1 MTKGQVII
9 VQSTIKFFV
18 AINDSFITVKIMM
31 RSNMFIKTL
40 LYRFQISLN
49 TSLVHVVPLQN
60 YRHHI
65 RKKIRTSCLSFFCQ
79 TTIKKTNVY
88 FNVNY
93 VIRLFKNVTFHTLVH
108 VPDMYLDQ
116 TK

>member
-1 MTKGQVII
+1 M
-9 VQSTIKFFV
+9 
-18 AINDSFITVKIMM
+18 SF
-31 RSNMFIKTL
+31 L
-40 LYRFQISLN
+40 
-49 TSLVHVVPLQN
+49 
-60 YRHHI
+60 
-65 RKKIRTSCLSFFCQ
+65 FCQ
-79 TTIKKTNVY
+79 TTIKKKPNVY

>member
-1 MTKGQVII
+1 ML
-9 VQSTIKFFV
+9 
-18 AINDSFITVKIMM
+18 

-40 LYRFQISLN
+40 LYRFQIPLN
-49 TSLVHVVPLQN
+49 TSLAHVVPLQN
-60 YRHHI
+60 YHHHI
-65 RKKIRTSCLSFFCQ
+65 RKKITTSCLSYFVKLRK
-79 TTIKKTNVY
+79 KKTNVY

>member
-1 MTKGQVII
+1 MILIQNEHCVQVSVERLVSFSYYQGCRDANLIFFLMTKGQVII

-60 YRHHI
+60 YHHHI
-65 RKKIRTSCLSFFCQ
+65 RKKITTSCLS
-79 TTIKKTNVY
+79 Y
-88 FNVNY
+88 FVKL
-93 VIRLFKNVTFHTLVH
+93 R
-108 VPDMYLDQ
+108 
-116 TK
+116 

>member
-1 MTKGQVII
+1 MILIENEHCVQVSVECLVSFSYYPGCRDANLIFFFLMTKGQVII

-49 TSLVHVVPLQN
+49 TSQVHVVPLQN
-60 YRHHI
+60 YHHHI
-65 RKKIRTSCLSFFCQ
+65 RKKIRTSCL
-79 TTIKKTNVY
+79 
-88 FNVNY
+88 
-93 VIRLFKNVTFHTLVH
+93 R
-108 VPDMYLDQ
+108 
-116 TK
+116 

>member
-18 AINDSFITVKIMM
+18 AINDSFMTVKIML

-49 TSLVHVVPLQN
+49 TSLAHVVPLQN
-60 YRHHI
+60 YHHHI
-65 RKKIRTSCLSFFCQ
+65 RKKITTSCLSFFV
-79 TTIKKTNVY
+79 KL
-88 FNVNY
+88 
-93 VIRLFKNVTFHTLVH
+93 R
-108 VPDMYLDQ
+108 
-116 TK
+116 